1 MSNKNHI
8 PVLTQEVLHYLDAGR
23 KGLYIDC
30 TLGLAGHAAAI
41 LEASPRSRL
50 IGCDLDAQ
58 SLEAAKLR
66 LAAVLDRVDLY
77 LSDFRNIPDLDLP
90 WKDVRGVLADL
101 GLSSFQLDSAARGF
115 SFNLEGPLDMRFDLR
130 NKTTA
135 HRILHKYSE
144 PKLAQL
150 FREYGELRQAHS
162 LAHRIISAR
171 KGQGLETTS
180 QLRRLVE
187 DVCRWHPQKS
197 KLHPAAKVF
206 QALRI
211 EVNGE
216 LEGLDLFLEK
226 TFTLLPPGGR
236 MAVLTFHSL
245 EDRIVKQTFL
255 KLAGEESGDNRGIL
269 RPLTKKPVTPGEAE
283 VTANPRARSA
293 KLRAAER
300 V

>member
-1 MSNKNHI
+1 MSDKMHI
-8 PVLTQEVLHYLDAGR
+8 PVLTQEVLHSLDAGR
-23 KGLYIDC
+23 EGLYIDC

-41 LEASPRSRL
+41 LEANPRSRL
-50 IGCDLDAQ
+50 IACDLDEQ
-58 SLEAAKLR
+58 SLEAAKSR
-66 LAAVLDRVDLY
+66 LAAHVNRITLY
-77 LSDFRNIPDLDLP
+77 QSDFRNIPDLGLP
-90 WKDVRGVLADL
+90 WKEVRGVLADL
-101 GLSSFQLDSAARGF
+101 GLSSFQLDSAERGF
-115 SFNLEGPLDMRFDLR
+115 SYNLDGPLDMRFDQR

-135 HRILHKYSE
+135 HKILHKFSE
-144 PKLAQL
+144 PKLAQI
-150 FREYGELRQAHS
+150 FRDYGELRQAHA

-171 KGQGLETTS
+171 KGEGLETTV

-187 DVCRWHPQKS
+187 DVCRWHPQKG

-216 LEGLDLFLEK
+216 LEGLDLFLET
-226 TFTLLPPGGR
+226 TFALLPKGGR
-236 MAVLTFHSL
+236 MAVITFHSL

-255 KLAGEESGDNRGIL
+255 KLAGEEGGQVRGIL
-269 RPLTKKPVTPGEAE
+269 RPLTKKPVTPSEEE
-283 VTANPRARSA
+283 VAANSRAHSA